1 MSLQIIKVARKN
13 DKGLGLKSFKTWL
26 KVFTK
31 DRGLAPTL
39 CGTGSAGLTSDHKID
54 KQSGHWANAAYSMS
68 KPIRW
73 LFKIR
78 ADATAVVAEPATP
91 GMANVGFHNTG
102 NGDKAVFV
110 VRILPVSENSDTN
123 YKSLDDM
130 EVNALFAYK
139 DPIASGGSAETTA
152 FDPQTGAMQH
162 KPKGRDAQDQ
172 PYIFAAL
179 LGNQPS
185 DYEIQISLG
194 GQPKA
199 LRYQE
204 VLSALSDAIRITPTL
219 GTAGQMPVYNLTKES
234 EFEALTKALDD
245 AYTKAG
251 PPKSV
256 VAKVANEDGSSAD
269 EANKLEEDDEVVG
282 VDPSDIEI
290 IENPKLVGIDPAVYR
305 QINAALRSG
314 KQHIMFYGPPGTGK
328 TTLARWIASSLA
340 GSRWTMITG
349 SADWSSQD
357 IIGGYQPVG
366 DGRIK
371 FFRGALL
378 KDFDRPLIIDELNR
392 CDIDKV
398 IGPLF
403 TVLSSQQT
411 TLPYRIN
418 AEDPDSAQFVILPVP
433 KANAKA
439 HEFAPGQAW
448 RLIATINSIDKTSLY
463 QMSYALS
470 RRFGWVY
477 VDVPKD
483 TSAFLRDYFKMEDAW
498 WIVPQAGAPCPLG
511 EYWAAINEI
520 RAIGPAPI
528 IDAVHA
534 IRTMVA
540 NANFF
545 VMPTPEM
552 RAALLD
558 SVDMVLLPMLDGI
571 IVRDAD
577 KLADAAIKAFVLEG
591 DEQNRIKERM
601 RSVAV

>member
-1 MSLQIIKVARKN
+1 MSFQKNKVARKN
-13 DKGLGLKSFKTWL
+13 GKRLGLKSFKTWL
-26 KVFTK
+26 KLFMK

-39 CGTGSAGLTSDHKID
+39 CGTGSAGLTSQHKID
-54 KQSGHWANAAYSMS
+54 VASGNWANVSYSMS

-73 LFKIR
+73 LFRIH
-78 ADATAVVAEPATP
+78 AGATGVIAEPATP
-91 GMANVGFHNTG
+91 GMTNIGLHNTAS
-102 NGDKAVFV
+102 GDKAVFV
-110 VRILPVSENSDTN
+110 VRILPVIEKGMND
-123 YKSLDDM
+123 YEGLDEM

-152 FDPQTGAMQH
+152 FDAQTGDMQH
-162 KPKGRDAQDQ
+162 KPTNKTTHDQ

-179 LGNQPS
+179 LGDQPPNF
-185 DYEIQISLG
+185 EIQTTLG

-199 LRYQE
+199 LQYQE
-204 VLSALSDAIRITPTL
+204 VLNALSNAIKITPTL
-219 GTAGQMPVYNLTKES
+219 GAAAQIPIYNLTEKS
-234 EFEALTKALDD
+234 KFEALTKDLDK

-251 PPKSV
+251 PPT
-256 VAKVANEDGSSAD
+256 AIATKVPVGDISGEGELGKA
-269 EANKLEEDDEVVG
+269 EEDDEVVS
-282 VDPSDIEI
+282 VDLSDIEI
-290 IENPKLVGIDPAVYR
+290 IEDPTLVGIDPAVYR
-305 QINAALRSG
+305 QINAALRSH

-328 TTLARWIASSLA
+328 TTLARWVATSLA
-340 GSRWTMITG
+340 GSHWTMITG

-366 DGRIK
+366 DGKIK

-378 KDFDRPLIIDELNR
+378 RDFDRPLIIDELNR

-433 KANAKA
+433 KACAKEN
-439 HEFAPGQAW
+439 EFAPGQAW
-448 RLIATINSIDKTSLY
+448 RLIATINSIDKASLY

-483 TSAFLRDYFKMEDAW
+483 TSAFLRDYFKMKDAW
-498 WIVPQAGAPCPLG
+498 WVAPPVGAPCPLG
-511 EYWAAINEI
+511 EFWAAVNEV

-528 IDAVHA
+528 IDAVRA
-534 IRTMVA
+534 IRAMA
-540 NANFF
+540 GNANFF
-545 VMPTPEM
+545 VAPTPEM
-552 RAALLD
+552 RSALLD

-571 IVRDAD
+571 IIRDAD
-577 KLADAAIKAFVLEG
+577 KLAEAAIKSFVLEG
-591 DEQNRIKERM
+591 DEQSRIKERM